1 MNIIFLDI
9 DGVFNSERLV
19 DRLVSQGCTEAN
31 HDFIDL
37 NELTRFIYFINKYNI
52 KIVISSSWRI
62 DGYKETCDYLKGT
75 LMAPIIPYVIGVT
88 PRSQSGFRGTE
99 IDFFIYANKVNH
111 EQYSFLMKDAQ
122 YITIDNYC
130 IIDDDDDMTDE
141 QKQNH
146 FVHTNWEIGLNK
158 KHYPKIKKILKLC

>member
-9 DGVFNSERLV
+9 DGVFNSERLA

-37 NELTRFIYFINKYNI
+37 NELTKFIYFINKYNI

-62 DGYKETCDYLKGT
+62 DGYKETCDYLKDT
-75 LMAPIIPYVIGVT
+75 LMSPIIPYVIGVT

-130 IIDDDDDMTDE
+130 IIDDDDDMTDK
-141 QKQNH
+141 QKQYH
-146 FVHTNWEIGLNK
+146 FVQTNLLEGLTE